1 MTDQQNITLTI
12 TKDEALVLFEFLA
25 RFNENESDRPDIFED
40 QAEQR
45 VLWNIECLLEEQ
57 LEEPF
62 RPEYI
67 DLLHAARNK
76 VRDNE

>member
-25 RFNENESDRPDIFED
+25 RFNENEPDRPDIFED

-57 LEEPF
+57 LAEPF